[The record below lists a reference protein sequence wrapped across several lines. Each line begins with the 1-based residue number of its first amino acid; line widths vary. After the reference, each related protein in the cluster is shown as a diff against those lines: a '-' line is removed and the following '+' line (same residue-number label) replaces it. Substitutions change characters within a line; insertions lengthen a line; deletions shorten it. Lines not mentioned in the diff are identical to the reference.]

1 MFWIKAWVTEG
12 TMLTQKMETH
22 QIEIDSSRTRKD
34 INIGTV
40 QSNAQYMMTESP
52 HFLSLLH
59 CIRFIIFFILTSG
72 YLICNGRTL
81 I

>member
-1 MFWIKAWVTEG
+1 
-12 TMLTQKMETH
+12 MLTQKMETH

-34 INIGTV
+34 INIGAV

-59 CIRFIIFFILTSG
+59 CIWFIYFFYFDLRLFNLQWENSHIIYETEQ
-72 YLICNGRTL
+72 
-81 I
+81 